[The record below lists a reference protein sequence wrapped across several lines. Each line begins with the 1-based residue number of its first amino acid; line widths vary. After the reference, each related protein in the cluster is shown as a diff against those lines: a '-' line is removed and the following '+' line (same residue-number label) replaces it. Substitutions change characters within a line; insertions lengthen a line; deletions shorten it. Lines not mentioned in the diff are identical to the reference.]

1 MDKSKLLKLFIILFK
16 HEMFN
21 YLKEP
26 FYLLGEGLIVL
37 KESIVNLVEF
47 ILCWLYA
54 ALLFAVYPLRPIQF
68 FFRAIKYR
76 KDWATEERY
85 NKLFGDKDD
94 ICIKN

>member
-37 KESIVNLVEF
+37 KLCCIIICSISTKTNTV
-47 ILCWLYA
+47 
-54 ALLFAVYPLRPIQF
+54 LFPCYKV
-68 FFRAIKYR
+68 
-76 KDWATEERY
+76 
-85 NKLFGDKDD
+85 
-94 ICIKN
+94 

>member
-37 KESIVNLVEF
+37 KESIIKFVEF
-47 ILCWLYA
+47 ILVWLYA
-54 ALLFAVYPLRPIQF
+54 ALLFVVYPLRPIQLAIM
-68 FFRAIKYR
+68 AIKN
-76 KDWATEERY
+76 KKEWATEEKY
-85 NKLFGDKDD
+85 NKYFGS
-94 ICIKN
+94 NRWYMY

>member
-37 KESIVNLVEF
+37 KESIIKFVEF
-47 ILCWLYA
+47 ILVWLYA
-54 ALLFAVYPLRPIQF
+54 ALLFVVYPLRPIQLAIM
-68 FFRAIKYR
+68 AIKN
-76 KDWATEERY
+76 KKEWATEEKY
-85 NKLFGDKDD
+85 NKYFGS
-94 ICIKN
+94 NR

>member
-37 KESIVNLVEF
+37 KESIIKFVEF

-54 ALLFAVYPLRPIQF
+54 ALLFVIYPLRPIQLAIM
-68 FFRAIKYR
+68 AIKN
-76 KDWATEERY
+76 KKKWATEEIY
-85 NKLFGDKDD
+85 DKYFGG
-94 ICIKN
+94 NR